1 MFTIEQ
7 EPDAVVIVTMDE
19 RDQFEDVE
27 VVIGDDGTTYVR
39 QYNEEFGDMQLI
51 YMSYQQL
58 QDIAY
63 SLHRTQG
70 MYIVERA

>member
-7 EPDAVVIVTMDE
+7 DTDAVIIVTMDE

-27 VVIGDDGTTYVR
+27 VVITDDGTTYLR

-70 MYIVERA
+70 MYRIERA